1 MREPRQHGFER
12 SHTLIT
18 PATRMILTQRLGQ
31 LMAKKQRKGFTLI
44 ELLVVVVIIGILAS
58 VALPSF
64 VGAQDKARNSA
75 VQGNINTVRMALEQY
90 STDNNGSYPTVTGN
104 VFTAGNSGGIAS
116 NNYLPGNKL
125 PKSPW
130 GTTSQATNPAVS
142 AASALVSASSVAQ
155 SGTSLPEAGKAVL
168 GTGGVTQTPTA
179 VTHYGAVT
187 YDIEPGSMTYVLYG
201 TGKKGRDAI
210 VATGLSNAGQ

>member
-1 MREPRQHGFER
+1 M
-12 SHTLIT
+12 IT

-90 STDNNGSYPTVTGN
+90 STDNNGSYPVSTAN
-104 VFTAGNSGGIAS
+104 VFVLGDSGGVAS

-130 GTTSQATNPAVS
+130 GTTSQTSNPAVASPMVS
-142 AASALVSASSVAQ
+142 AASVAQ
-155 SGTSLPEAGKAVL
+155 SGTSLPEAGKAIL

-179 VTHYGAVT
+179 ITHYGAVT